1 MKTLS
6 CASTRRRLQAFHDG
20 ELSVGE
26 QIAVS
31 AHVEWCPR
39 CARALAD
46 VRDVAAAL
54 HAVLPGR
61 LTLSQEDAA
70 VFTGT
75 VVNRFKAEDAA
86 SFFARVRVMF
96 SDMRL
101 GYAGLGATAATI
113 VCVVIMLTMMHFAPK
128 ERPDSLRAMMS
139 VISTPLDCDAFDLSD
154 STGCR
159 ARWAE
164 RFQRANEWAEQDA
177 VFALEIVV
185 TRQGGQG
192 GLANIELLRRAR
204 SHASVD
210 QAHIIDGLLDLVQQA
225 RLDQPLESSR
235 LPTVI
240 YLQEQTTVRAS
251 KQPPVD
257 VPLPQL
263 PQQPKKRALL
273 DGRTR
278 PARA

>member
-6 CASTRRRLQAFHDG
+6 CASTRRRLQAFHDR
-20 ELSVGE
+20 ELAIGE

-39 CARALAD
+39 CARALAE
-46 VRDVAAAL
+46 VRELSAAL
-54 HAVLPGR
+54 QACLPGR
-61 LTLSQEDAA
+61 ITLSNEDAA

-75 VVNRFKAEDAA
+75 VVNRLKAEDAA
-86 SFFARVRVMF
+86 SLLSRVQVMF

-113 VCVVIMLTMMHFAPK
+113 VCVVIALAMIAFAPP
-128 ERPDSLRAMMS
+128 ERPDSLRAMMT
-139 VISTPLDCDAFDLSD
+139 VISTPLECDGNDFADAS
-154 STGCR
+154 GCR

-185 TRQGGQG
+185 TPDGR
-192 GLANIELLRRAR
+192 LANLAGLRKGRGRAGE
-204 SHASVD
+204 A
-210 QAHIIDGLLDLVQQA
+210 QIIDGLLDLVQQA
-225 RLDQPLESSR
+225 RLEQPVEM
-235 LPTVI
+235 PTAI
-240 YLQEQTTVRAS
+240 YLLEQTTVRAT
-251 KQPPVD
+251 KQPPALD
-257 VPLPQL
+257 VPLPQ
-263 PQQPKKRALL
+263 PKKRASL
-273 DGRTR
+273 DVRHR

>member
-1 MKTLS
+1 
-6 CASTRRRLQAFHDG
+6 
-20 ELSVGE
+20 
-26 QIAVS
+26 
-31 AHVEWCPR
+31 
-39 CARALAD
+39 
-46 VRDVAAAL
+46 
-54 HAVLPGR
+54 
-61 LTLSQEDAA
+61 
-70 VFTGT
+70 
-75 VVNRFKAEDAA
+75 
-86 SFFARVRVMF
+86 
-96 SDMRL
+96 
-101 GYAGLGATAATI
+101 
-113 VCVVIMLTMMHFAPK
+113 
-128 ERPDSLRAMMS
+128 
-139 VISTPLDCDAFDLSD
+139 DCDAFDLSD

-210 QAHIIDGLLDLVQQA
+210 QAHIIDGLLDFVPQA
-225 RLDQPLESSR
+225 RLDQPLESR

-240 YLQEQTTVRAS
+240 SLQEQTSVRAS
-251 KQPPVD
+251 KQPAPLD

-263 PQQPKKRALL
+263 PQPKKRALL
-273 DGRTR
+273 DGRR

>member
-6 CASTRRRLQAFHDG
+6 CASTRRRLHAFHDR
-20 ELSVGE
+20 ELAIGE
-26 QIAVS
+26 QIAVG
-31 AHVEWCPR
+31 AHVEWCTR

-46 VRDVAAAL
+46 IREVGSAL
-54 HAVLPGR
+54 QAVLPGR
-61 LTLSQEDAA
+61 VRLSQEEAA

-101 GYAGLGATAATI
+101 GYAGLGAAAAAIT
-113 VCVVIMLTMMHFAPK
+113 CVVITLAMMHFAPK
-128 ERPDSLRAMMS
+128 ERPDSLRAMMG
-139 VISTPLDCDAFDLSD
+139 VISTPLDCEAFDLSD
-154 STGCR
+154 TSGCR

-185 TRQGGQG
+185 TRQGG
-192 GLANIELLRRAR
+192 LANMSLLRRAR
-204 SHASVD
+204 SHASAD
-210 QAHIIDGLLDLVQQA
+210 QVQIIDGLLNLVQQA
-225 RLDQPLESSR
+225 RLDQPLELR
-235 LPTVI
+235 LPTAI
-240 YLQEQTTVRAS
+240 YLLEQTTVRAS
-251 KQPPVD
+251 KQPTALD
-257 VPLPQL
+257 VPLPQ
-263 PQQPKKRALL
+263 PKKRASVDLL
-273 DGRTR
+273 RPR

>member
-6 CASTRRRLQAFHDG
+6 CSSTRRRLQAFHDR
-20 ELSVGE
+20 ELAIGD

-46 VRDVAAAL
+46 IRQIGAAL
-54 HAVLPGR
+54 HSALPGR
-61 LTLSQEDAA
+61 LTLSQDEAE

-75 VVNRFKAEDAA
+75 VVNRLKAEDDA
-86 SFFARVRVMF
+86 SLFSRVREMF

-101 GYAGLGATAATI
+101 GYAGLGAMAATM
-113 VCVVIMLTMMHFAPK
+113 VCVVIMLAMMHFAPQ
-128 ERPDSLRAMMS
+128 ERPDSLRAMINL
-139 VISTPLDCDAFDLSD
+139 ISTPLDCETFDFSDAS
-154 STGCR
+154 GCR

-164 RFQRANEWAEQDA
+164 RSQRAHAWAEQDA

-185 TRQGGQG
+185 TPEGQ
-192 GLANIELLRRAR
+192 LANLARLRKAR
-204 SHASVD
+204 GHASAD
-210 QAHIIDGLLDLVQQA
+210 QVQIIDGLLDLVQQA
-225 RLDQPLESSR
+225 RLDQPLELR
-235 LPTVI
+235 MPTAI

-251 KQPPVD
+251 KQPAPLD
-257 VPLPQL
+257 VPLPQ
-263 PQQPKKRALL
+263 PKKRASL
-273 DGRTR
+273 DSRTR